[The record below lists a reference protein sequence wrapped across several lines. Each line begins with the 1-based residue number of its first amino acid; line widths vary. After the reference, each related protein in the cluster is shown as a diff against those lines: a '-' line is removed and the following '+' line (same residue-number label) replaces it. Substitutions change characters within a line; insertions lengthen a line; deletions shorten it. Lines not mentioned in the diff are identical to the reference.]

1 MAKLVYRIVKHENGW
16 AYKVRGTF
24 SETFASHDEALAA
37 ARTASGE
44 QRVPG
49 ETVGIQYEAADGTWH
64 EEVDPRHGPAGD
76 RRQGLGGND
85 GAVVSFA

>member
-1 MAKLVYRIVKHENGW
+1 MAKLVYRIVKHESGW

-37 ARTASGE
+37 TRTAAGE

-49 ETVGIQYEAADGTWH
+49 ETVGIEYETADGTWH
-64 EEVDPRHGPAGD
+64 EEVDPGTD
-76 RRQGLGGND
+76 RPET
-85 GAVVSFA
+85 AVKD